1 MVKLPKL
8 RTGRQERPAMINS
21 FGKLIPF
28 ACLSLLL
35 LFTGYHSLDAQSP
48 APEKKWHFLTDV
60 YLMFPYMDGETGIG
74 ESLVLPVDANPGDI
88 FGNLQMGAMLYFEA
102 RTDKWAIT
110 SDLVYMSLNQEVTPG
125 TIVNSGNVTAKQ
137 LIWEAAGL
145 YRITPYLE
153 AGVGGRLNYLEM
165 GIDVRRNAFPAG
177 TEEVTGQ
184 ESKTWYDP
192 VVIARF
198 TTDIKDKWLFQF
210 RGDIGGFGIGS
221 DLTWQLHA
229 TAGYRFS
236 KLFQMSL
243 GYRILSTDYKTGE
256 EPKEFLFDVNEFGPE
271 IRFGF
276 NF

>member
-1 MVKLPKL
+1 MAKLTEFK
-8 RTGRQERPAMINS
+8 TGKPER
-21 FGKLIPF
+21 
-28 ACLSLLL
+28 LSVIHSSGRLFSAVSLALL
-35 LFTGYHSLDAQSP
+35 LFLMGHPHLSAQSS
-48 APEKKWHFLTDV
+48 APEKKWGFLTDV

-74 ESLVLPVDANPGDI
+74 ESLILPVDASPGDI
-88 FGNLQMGAMLYFEA
+88 FSKLKMGAMLYLEA
-102 RTDKWAIT
+102 NTDKWAIT
-110 SDLVYMSLNQEVTPG
+110 SDLVYMNLKQEVTPG

-145 YRITPYLE
+145 YHITPFLE

-165 GIDVRRNAFPAG
+165 GIDVRRNGIDLG
-177 TEEVTGQ
+177 TEEITG
-184 ESKTWYDP
+184 EKSKTWYDP
-192 VVIARF
+192 VVIARL
-198 TTDIKDKWLFQF
+198 TADIHDKWLFQF

-229 TAGYRFS
+229 TAGYRFT
-236 KLFQMSL
+236 KLFQMSM

-256 EPKEFLFDVNEFGPE
+256 EPKEFLFDVYEFGPE